1 MAKNTQP
8 VLKRCKTLGLSPAV
22 LGYSK
27 STKRQPKQSRRKQ
40 SEYGMQLNEKQKVK
54 FIYGVLEKQFHA
66 YYEKAERKQG
76 ITGEILLQELE
87 RRLDNVVFRMGFANT
102 RREARQLVNH
112 AHFIVN
118 GKRVNI
124 PSYQVKPG
132 DVVAVS
138 EKSRSTTKFKS
149 LLEENG
155 KKACPK
161 WIEKAND
168 SFEGKTV
175 VISGS
180 GKIVAMPARDDID
193 YDVAEHLI
201 VELYSK

>member
-66 YYEKAERKQG
+66 YYEKAERKKG
-76 ITGEILLQELE
+76 ITGEILLQELK

-112 AHFIVN
+112 AHFTVN

-168 SFEGKTV
+168 SFEGK
-175 VISGS
+175 
-180 GKIVAMPARDDID
+180 IVAMPARDDID

>member
-8 VLKRCKTLGLSPAV
+8 VLTRCKTLGLSPAV

-112 AHFIVN
+112 AHFTVN

-124 PSYQVKPG
+124 PSYQGKPG

-168 SFEGKTV
+168 SFEGK
-175 VISGS
+175 
-180 GKIVAMPARDDID
+180 IVAMPARDDID

>member
-1 MAKNTQP
+1 MP
-8 VLKRCKTLGLSPAV
+8 GRSPR
-22 LGYSK
+22 SC
-27 STKRQPKQSRRKQ
+27 SPPT
-40 SEYGMQLNEKQKVK
+40 
-54 FIYGVLEKQFHA
+54 
-66 YYEKAERKQG
+66 
-76 ITGEILLQELE
+76 LLQELE

-112 AHFIVN
+112 GHFTVN

-124 PSYQVKPG
+124 PSFQVKPG
-132 DVVAVS
+132 DVVAVC
-138 EKSRSTTKFKS
+138 EKSRTTTKFKS

-168 SFEGKTV
+168 AFEGKV
-175 VISGS
+175 
-180 GKIVAMPARDDID
+180 VAMPARDDID
-193 YDVAEHLI
+193 YEVAEHLI

>member
-27 STKRQPKQSRRKQ
+27 STKRQPKQTRRKQ
-40 SEYGMQLNEKQKVK
+40 SEYGMQLAEKQKVK

-112 AHFIVN
+112 AHFTVN
-118 GKRVNI
+118 GRRVNI
-124 PSYQVKPG
+124 PSFQVKPG
-132 DVVAVS
+132 DVIAVR
-138 EKSRSTTKFKS
+138 EKSRSSAKFKT

-155 KKACPK
+155 KKQCPK
-161 WIEKAND
+161 WIDKAKD
-168 SFEGKTV
+168 SFE
-175 VISGS
+175 